1 MPQLHLYVPDETA
14 AQVAARAKARG
25 ISVSKLLAEM
35 VHREIARG
43 WPDGFF
49 EEVVGGW
56 LGEPLQRP
64 PQLSFEE
71 RDQL

>member
-25 ISVSKLLAEM
+25 LSVSKLLAEI
-35 VHREIARG
+35 VHREVGHG

-56 LGEPLQRP
+56 RGKPLQRP
-64 PQLSFEE
+64 PQLNLEE